1 MKTFFQYCCTIT
13 LAGDSGD
20 ESGTEEGRSKAD
32 PATHTTTATTTL
44 TGDSGDEYEFEV
56 YALDANFDS
65 IGAVYAVTRKEGD
78 EHVVLYVGQTG
89 DLSDRF
95 GGHHKSECFDEK
107 DADCLCVHQDGNKD
121 SRLKKESDLI
131 SRYHPTC
138 NGPQ

>member
-1 MKTFFQYCCTIT
+1 MQTFAEFV
-13 LAGDSGD
+13 
-20 ESGTEEGRSKAD
+20 
-32 PATHTTTATTTL
+32 TTTL

-56 YALDANFDS
+56 HALDANFDAV
-65 IGAVYAVTRKEGD
+65 GAVYAVTRKEGD

-89 DLSDRF
+89 ALSDRF
-95 GGHHKSECFDEK
+95 DGHHKSGCFDEK
-107 DADCLCVHQDGNKD
+107 DADCLCVHLDGNED